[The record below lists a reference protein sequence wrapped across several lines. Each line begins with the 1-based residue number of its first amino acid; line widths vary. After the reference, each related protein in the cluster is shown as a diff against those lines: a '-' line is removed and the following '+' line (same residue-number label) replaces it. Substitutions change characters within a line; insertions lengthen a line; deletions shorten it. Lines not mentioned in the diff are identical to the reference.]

1 MLNIYGYIIFIYLIV
16 FILLKSLKQIILINI
31 PCTYRILVNNFIRLK
46 LYKKT
51 IDFSADDIV
60 EDVMQSPKTVRKSFL
75 SKKNEKDKQKAVEI
89 DLLDHKQKYEKTLK
103 NHFNKSFRF
112 NKLSCGSEIEI
123 NISKTILR
131 FTNESR
137 MRSSVAFLAWY
148 YFKDHDFSYK
158 TILPFLHNYFP
169 DSLKIKLINECN
181 IYKIDCLVVKYKSL
195 IDTLMQYLSLKEGR
209 SKLFSNSVKGV
220 LELSQLLFEFKGC
233 RISEDHILKDELYR
247 IEKVSNLL
255 LGIFRKLVTR
265 SWENFDELMH
275 ELPDDLNQIFS
286 KKIELLKGYNNLF
299 DRIYSSLTITVPKN
313 LTLNSFKEKGI
324 QQFDY
329 LDMSS
334 LQSYVSEYETHELE
348 FGSNEMTSLINVCKY
363 LLSLYNAIKINNW
376 FKEDNPNLLFS
387 VHSSS
392 SNQTDLS
399 GVSVSVTELLKNKAT
414 QTEYWKRFISH
425 SLPDGF
431 VYRVEHL
438 LVCLSNECEIYRIDK
453 RLRIAISSS
462 SEYLSTK
469 DFSMIKT
476 DMLNTA
482 ILSFRSHQ
490 NVHDQD
496 IKNLIASA
504 ECLLSL
510 RSALKIGDW
519 DTIRSIIKSNPIT
532 TPVTEA
538 EINKIIEL
546 SSDAIALN
554 NELSEALTD
563 GKLTGS
569 LFDLNIHSIN
579 INKLSKAIRK
589 IKGYR
594 DLAVEITISK
604 NPDIFSDLLSLY
616 FPGEHFPSNEKKL
629 IYTSIVM
636 ILFRTSFLTKDFESL
651 YFYYNHIDIS
661 DLSDTVSEEIEVF
674 QFQFTHYIMNLNIYT
689 IYIYIYIYLY
699 FS

>member
-1 MLNIYGYIIFIYLIV
+1 
-16 FILLKSLKQIILINI
+16 
-31 PCTYRILVNNFIRLK
+31 
-46 LYKKT
+46 
-51 IDFSADDIV
+51 
-60 EDVMQSPKTVRKSFL
+60 MQSPKTVRKSFL
-75 SKKNEKDKQKAVEI
+75 SKKNEKDKQKAIEI
-89 DLLDHKQKYEKTLK
+89 DLLNLKQKYEKTIK
-103 NHFNKSFRF
+103 DHFNKNYRF
-112 NKLSCGSEIEI
+112 NKLPCGSEVEI

-137 MRSSVAFLAWY
+137 MRSSIAFLAWY
-148 YFKDHDFSYK
+148 YFKDRDFSY

-169 DSLKIKLINECN
+169 DDLKIKLMNECN
-181 IYKIDCLVVKYKSL
+181 IYKIDCVLVKYKSL
-195 IDTLMQYLSLKEGR
+195 VDTLIQYLSLKEGR

-220 LELSQLLFEFKGC
+220 LGLSELLFEFKGC
-233 RISEDHILKDELYR
+233 KISEDHILKDELYR
-247 IEKVSNLL
+247 IEKVSNSL

-299 DRIYSSLTITVPKN
+299 DRVYSSLTIMVPKN

-329 LDMSS
+329 IDISS
-334 LQSYVSEYETHELE
+334 LQSYVSEYETHKLE
-348 FGSNEMTSLINVCKY
+348 FDSSEMTSLINVCKY
-363 LLSLYNAIKINNW
+363 LLLLFNAIKINNW
-376 FKEDNPNLLFS
+376 FKEDNPNLLNS
-387 VHSSS
+387 VGSSS
-392 SNQTDLS
+392 QTNS
-399 GVSVSVTELLKNKAT
+399 KGVSVTELLKNKAT
-414 QTEYWKRFISH
+414 QTEYWKRFVSH

-438 LVCLSNECEIYRIDK
+438 LVCLSNECEIYRIDQ

-490 NVHDQD
+490 NIHDQD

-554 NELSEALTD
+554 HELSEALTD
-563 GKLTGS
+563 GKLIGS
-569 LFDLNIHSIN
+569 LFELNIHSVN
-579 INKLSKAIRK
+579 INKLNKAIRK

-594 DLAVEITISK
+594 DLAIEITISK
-604 NPDIFSDLLSLY
+604 NPDVFSDLLSLY

-629 IYTSIVM
+629 IYTCIVM
-636 ILFRTSFLTKDFESL
+636 ILFRTSLVTKDFESL

-674 QFQFTHYIMNLNIYT
+674 KFQFLLNT
-689 IYIYIYIYLY
+689 L
-699 FS
+699 